1 MSDDHGSLAEW
12 ARAVAAEHLTGAL
25 PRRWSHVQGAADQAA
40 AVAAIV
46 GEDAD
51 LLVAAAWL
59 HDVGYAPDLADT
71 GFHPLDG
78 AAYLRRIDAPER
90 LVCLVAHH
98 TCALLEADMRGLAS
112 RLEEQYP
119 REESATADALWY
131 ADLTTGPDGQRLD
144 VYERLAEVRA
154 RYGPDDLVSRFIDRA
169 RSELVGAVERT
180 ERRLAASQPR

>member
-1 MSDDHGSLAEW
+1 MSDDEGSLAEW
-12 ARAVAAEHLTGAL
+12 ARAVAAEHLARAL
-25 PRRWSHVQGAADQAA
+25 PRRWSHVQSVAEQAA

-59 HDVGYAPDLADT
+59 HDVGYAPDVADT

-78 AAYLRRIDAPER
+78 AAYLRRVGAPER

-98 TCALLEADMRGLAS
+98 TCALLEADLRGLADSLDEKYS
-112 RLEEQYP
+112 REDSP
-119 REESATADALWY
+119 TADALWY
-131 ADLTTGPDGQRLD
+131 ADLTSGPDGQRLD
-144 VYERLAEVRA
+144 VHERLAEIQA
-154 RYGPDDLVSRFIDRA
+154 RYGPGNLVTRFIDRA
-169 RSELVGAVERT
+169 RSELVAAVERT